1 MSSKTQVS
9 QWGWKGL
16 LLGLLAQAAC
26 GAVPEALEE
35 AAREDAQEDSVP
47 TLNAPPSPEPTWST
61 PTFATG
67 TAVATDGH
75 QSLVVWRDVLRPSE
89 MFAARVSKNGRLLD
103 PESIPLN
110 PESAFEPGAPAV
122 AFDGEQFIVT
132 WHGPSTLAVARVNR
146 DGTLDGPPIALVETP
161 GSGSSR
167 SGIAC
172 TWRKCLVAW
181 AEYLVPQGVRGIMV
195 EFEGTGIRSREILIA
210 SPTPANTSFGVP
222 VAFSNNRFLVAWSS
236 DALSLPKVFAARVT
250 YDGTV
255 LDPGGFLLSDTPG
268 AQTFLDA
275 VGTRQ
280 GFLVAWSDSRTGTLD
295 IFGTFV
301 RPDGFV
307 PNREGF
313 PISTGP
319 DEDFTPALAY
329 DGHRVLATW
338 ARQSPG
344 QITLLGNFVSAG
356 GTLDPE
362 DSFLLSD
369 GAFARELDQDV
380 VSLNGKFFMA
390 YGAAPI
396 VDEPPFQVILGTH
409 VKKDGTRVDD
419 PAIRISHS
427 PSVEETLP
435 ASQPLAR

>member
-1 MSSKTQVS
+1 MV
-9 QWGWKGL
+9 
-16 LLGLLAQAAC
+16 
-26 GAVPEALEE
+26 
-35 AAREDAQEDSVP
+35 
-47 TLNAPPSPEPTWST
+47 
-61 PTFATG
+61 
-67 TAVATDGH
+67 
-75 QSLVVWRDVLRPSE
+75 
-89 MFAARVSKNGRLLD
+89 
-103 PESIPLN
+103 
-110 PESAFEPGAPAV
+110 
-122 AFDGEQFIVT
+122 
-132 WHGPSTLAVARVNR
+132 RVNR
-146 DGTLDGPPIALVETP
+146 DGTVDGPPIALVETP

-172 TWRKCLVAW
+172 AWRKCLVAW
-181 AEYLVPQGVRGIMV
+181 AEYLLPQGVRGI
-195 EFEGTGIRSREILIA
+195 L
-210 SPTPANTSFGVP
+210 
-222 VAFSNNRFLVAWSS
+222 FLVAWSS

-250 YDGTV
+250 RDGTV

-268 AQTFLDA
+268 AQTFVDA

-319 DEDFTPALAY
+319 EEDFTPALAY
-329 DGHRVLATW
+329 DGRRVLATW
-338 ARQSPG
+338 ARQSPE

-356 GTLDPE
+356 GTVDPE

-369 GAFARELDQDV
+369 GAFARELDPDV
-380 VSLNGKFFMA
+380 VSLNGRFFMA

-396 VDEPPFQVILGTH
+396 VDEPPFQVILGTR